1 MCGIIG
7 INAKNTNIVPCIVKG
22 LKNLEYR
29 GYDSAGIAGIV
40 NGKIE
45 TIKAQGKI
53 TNLEKDLDGD
63 TLKSNIA
70 IGHTRW
76 ATHGAA
82 NKINAHPHQTDQVS
96 VVHNGIIENFMEI
109 KQELIRLGHNFISQT
124 DSEVIPHLITY
135 YLNQNNGPLEAVNKA
150 IKRLEGAF
158 SIAAIFAN
166 FANLMIAARKGSP
179 LVIGYGENQM
189 IIASDAYALAFLTN
203 KISYL
208 EEGDLAEIHQD
219 KITIYDISGKAV
231 NRGIITIDNKISNLG
246 KGNFSHYMLKE
257 IFEQPSILADLINRY
272 YDLETKELLFNEI
285 DIDWN
290 ALSKVTLVACG
301 SSYYAA
307 MVSKYWLEQ
316 CLGVAVEVDIASEF
330 RYRNGYLPKNGL
342 CIFLSQ
348 SGETADTLAA
358 LRYAKKN
365 AQKTLSI
372 VNVKESSLDRE
383 ADYSIQCLAGPEI
396 SVAST
401 KGFTTQLTILLLLS
415 LYVSNKRSRM
425 NQTELEQNLNFVA
438 EIPGRI
444 AEVLNNTDSIKDA
457 AALVASAKDILFIGR
472 NYIYPVALEGA
483 LKLKELS
490 YIHAEAI
497 AAGELKHGPIALID
511 EHVPI
516 IVLAPNN
523 SLFDK
528 TSSNAQ
534 EIAARGGKLITLSS
548 KEGNS
553 ALKNLSIHQINIS
566 ASSEL
571 IEPIIYAIPMQLL
584 AYYVAV
590 KKGTDVDQP
599 RNLAKS
605 VTVE

>member
-7 INAKNTNIVPCIVKG
+7 INSQEENVAPSIIQG

-40 NGKIE
+40 NSKIE
-45 TIKAQGKI
+45 TIKASGKI
-53 TNLEKDLDGD
+53 TNLENDLNNSPIE
-63 TLKSNIA
+63 SNIA

-82 NKINAHPHQTDQVS
+82 NEINAHPHKTNQVS
-96 VVHNGIIENFMEI
+96 VVHNGIIENFAPI
-109 KQELIRLGHNFISQT
+109 KQELIKAGHVFSSQT
-124 DSEVIPHLITY
+124 DSEVIPNLITY
-135 YLNQNNGPLEAVNKA
+135 YLDQGSTALDAVKKT
-150 IKRLEGAF
+150 IKRLDGAF
-158 SIAAIFAN
+158 SIAVIFAKTPK
-166 FANLMIAARKGSP
+166 LMIAARKGSP
-179 LVIGYGENQM
+179 LVIGYGEDKM

-208 EEGDLAEIHQD
+208 EEGDLAEIYSDHINIHD
-219 KITIYDISGKAV
+219 INGTIVK
-231 NRGIITIDNKISNLG
+231 REIITIDHKNTDLG
-246 KGNFSHYMLKE
+246 KGNFDHYMLKE
-257 IFEQPSILADLINRY
+257 IFEQPSIIADLINRY
-272 YDLETKELLFNEI
+272 YDIETKELLFNEI
-285 DIDWN
+285 GINWKT
-290 ALSKVTLVACG
+290 LSKITLVACG
-301 SSYYAA
+301 SSYYSA
-307 MVSKYWLEQ
+307 MVCKYWLEQ
-316 CLGVAVEVDIASEF
+316 YVNVAVEVDIASEF
-330 RYRNGYLPKNGL
+330 RYREGYLPENGL

-358 LRYAKKN
+358 LRYAKTRK
-365 AQKTLSI
+365 QTTLSI

-383 ADYSIQCLAGPEI
+383 ADYCLQCLAGPEI

-401 KGFTTQLTILLLLS
+401 KGFTTQLTVLLLLS
-415 LYVSNKRSRM
+415 LYISSKRSKI
-425 NQTELEQNLNFVA
+425 NQNELEQKLNSIA

-444 AEVLNNTDSIKDA
+444 AEVLNSSEEIKE
-457 AALVASAKDILFIGR
+457 VASYITPAKTALFIGR

-511 EHVPI
+511 KDVPI
-516 IVLAPNN
+516 IVLAPKN

-534 EIAARGGKLITLSS
+534 EIAARGGKLITISS
-548 KEGNS
+548 TEGNRI
-553 ALKNLSIHQINIS
+553 LNDLTQKQIHIS
-566 ASSEL
+566 PADEL

-584 AYYVAV
+584 SYYAAIG
-590 KKGTDVDQP
+590 KGTDVDQP